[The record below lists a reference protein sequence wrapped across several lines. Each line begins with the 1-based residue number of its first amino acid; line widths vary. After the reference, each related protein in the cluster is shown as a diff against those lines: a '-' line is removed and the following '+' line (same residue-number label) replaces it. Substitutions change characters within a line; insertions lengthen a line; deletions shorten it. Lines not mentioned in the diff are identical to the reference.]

1 MVIEVE
7 EYNPNHKKAKL
18 KKVFKE
24 IPCAICGIGEG
35 AKPGFVTIKGVPADP
50 LTNYE
55 IPHWHPDIC
64 GKCYALLTEGHC
76 PKCGTEF
83 NEAKKLDWVYDQG
96 RGFCPW
102 LWLTCKCGLK
112 LTLDF
117 GGLQSA
123 DIGHIDPGGN

>member
-1 MVIEVE
+1 MPE
-7 EYNPNHKKAKL
+7 L
-18 KKVFKE
+18 
-24 IPCAICGIGEG
+24 CALCSINQ
-35 AKPGFVTIKGVPADP
+35 AP
-50 LTNYE
+50 TNAE
-55 IPHWHPDIC
+55 SKCDDWHPDIC